1 MQNEVTF
8 VSIWNSAFFSKFK
21 TTLMFGICNLAI
33 IPLRAEAS
41 DRSEIV
47 SQVLF
52 GEHFEVLEQQKQ
64 WTRIRL
70 QYDSYE
76 GWVDTKQFQ
85 VISEQEYQQLSDDA
99 AILNSDLVEYVT
111 APNNLLM
118 PVPLGASLSFL
129 NHSEI
134 NKDNFGFEG
143 LKISGVKPKSNLVN
157 TSFMYL
163 NAPYLWGG
171 KTPFGID
178 CSGFTQMVY
187 KLNGYH
193 LLRDAS
199 QQATQGEALSFI
211 EESEPGDLAFFDNE
225 EGKIIHVGIM
235 MDDNYIIHGSGKIR
249 IDRLDHLGIYNADLN
264 RHTHKL
270 RVIKKI
276 I

>member
-1 MQNEVTF
+1 
-8 VSIWNSAFFSKFK
+8 
-21 TTLMFGICNLAI
+21 MFGICNLAI
-33 IPLRAEAS
+33 IPLRAESS

-52 GEHFEVLEQQKQ
+52 GEHFQVLEMQKQ
-64 WTRIRL
+64 WARIRL
-70 QYDSYE
+70 QYDNYE
-76 GWVDTKQFQ
+76 GWIDSKQYQ
-85 VISEQEYQQLSDDA
+85 PISKEQYDQLGQDA
-99 AILNSDLVEYVT
+99 IILNSDLVEYVT
-111 APNNLLM
+111 TANNLLM
-118 PVPLGASLSFL
+118 PIPLGASLSFL
-129 NHSEI
+129 NHPDI
-134 NKDNFGFEG
+134 NTSGFDFEG
-143 LKISGVKPKSNLVN
+143 LKITGVKPKSNLIN

-199 QQATQGEALSFI
+199 QQATEGEALSFI

-225 EGKIIHVGIM
+225 EGKIIHVGII
-235 MDDNYIIHGSGKIR
+235 MDDNYIIHASGKVR
-249 IDRLDHLGIYNADLN
+249 IDRLDHLGIYNAEAN

-270 RVIKKI
+270 RVIKKMI
-276 I
+276 

>member
-1 MQNEVTF
+1 
-8 VSIWNSAFFSKFK
+8 
-21 TTLMFGICNLAI
+21 MFGICNLSI
-33 IPLRAEAS
+33 IPLRAEPN
-41 DRSEIV
+41 DKSEIV

-52 GEHFEVLEQQKQ
+52 GEHFEIIESAKQ
-64 WTRIRL
+64 WVKIKL
-70 QYDSYE
+70 HFDAYMGWIDIKQYQY
-76 GWVDTKQFQ
+76 
-85 VISEQEYQQLSDDA
+85 ISESNFKQLSEDA
-99 AILNSDLVEYVT
+99 IILNADLIEYIIGT
-111 APNNLLM
+111 NNLLM
-118 PVPLGASLSFL
+118 PISLGASLSFL

-134 NKDNFGFEG
+134 NSSNFNFEG
-143 LKISGVKPKSNLVN
+143 LKVSGIKPKSNLID
-157 TSFMYL
+157 TAYMYL

-199 QQATQGEALSFI
+199 QQSKQGEALSFI

-225 EGKIIHVGIM
+225 EGNIIHVGIIM
-235 MDDNYIIHGSGKIR
+235 ENNFIIHASGKVR
-249 IDRLDHLGIYNADLN
+249 IDRLDHLGIYNADTN